1 MSTDTH
7 ARQPAGTP
15 AGGQFATTA
24 KTEPE
29 LALTS
34 ARRIDPLTAGTDV
47 KTGTYGYHGAI
58 KTVHD
63 GCPEGAA
70 WVACQRVPIRPEALE
85 PGYPWYTV
93 VVHAGGAVSVPHY
106 DIALTDSLGA
116 ASADLRGAL
125 DTLSKAER
133 VIAKATTH
141 MIAMEVLKAEPE
153 AAYLE
158 LFDEDG
164 DYGQR
169 VRTGRVLDADGH
181 VLYDDVEDIETDG
194 GAPSGA
200 LYDELTDLVGNYD
213 EASDAA
219 RSGAAVD
226 RSRRDDGKR
235 VNFDGT
241 LVDLK
246 AAAALYPNGQFS

>member
-15 AGGQFATTA
+15 VGGQFATTA
-24 KTEPE
+24 KTEPG
-29 LALTS
+29 LTLTGAGRIEPLS
-34 ARRIDPLTAGTDV
+34 AGADV

-58 KTVHD
+58 KSVHE

-93 VVHAGGAVSVPHY
+93 VVHDGGAVSVPHY
-106 DIALTDSLGA
+106 DVALTDSMGA
-116 ASADLRGAL
+116 ASADLHGAL
-125 DTLSKAER
+125 DTLSKAEK

-141 MIAMEVLKAEPE
+141 MIAMEVLQADPD
-153 AAYLE
+153 AAFLE

-169 VRTGRVLDADGH
+169 VRTGRVLDAGGE
-181 VLYDDVEDIETDG
+181 VLYDDVEDIELPDDV
-194 GAPSGA
+194 PSGS
-200 LYDELTDLVGNYD
+200 LYDELTDLVGNYN

-241 LVDLK
+241 LIDLK
-246 AAAALYPNGQFS
+246 AAAGLYPSGQFS